1 MKNTKYYVVDVGDNF
16 VLYTGSLQ
24 NCEQVVEEGYGGLQV
39 ISYKNLSQR
48 IKNQLSIAE
57 MLEDAYKEED
67 K

>member
-16 VLYTGSLQ
+16 VLYTGNLQ
-24 NCEQVVEEGYGGLQV
+24 DCEQVVQEGYGGLQI

-48 IKNQLSIAE
+48 IKLQLQG
-57 MLEDAYKEED
+57 ED